1 MYGEW
6 QVGALSAEAYASEA
20 TRWACALRMVDPDIR
35 LVSCGMNGWNDWDR
49 VVIEGLA
56 SLVDLHS
63 VHLYTGSADY
73 WTNVLQPHQAAAR
86 DRGSKSSD

>member
-1 MYGEW
+1 
-6 QVGALSAEAYASEA
+6 
-20 TRWACALRMVDPDIR
+20 
-35 LVSCGMNGWNDWDR
+35 MNGWNDWDR

-73 WTNVLQPHQAAAR
+73 WTNVLQPHQAERAIAAAKALIER
-86 DRGSKSSD
+86 TAYVKRIASPPAKGSVIDCGEQNFP